1 MLALQPAC
9 LILSSNVAHACGPR
23 PAGGRGSRSLCPSL
37 DWDTLQDLYQ
47 WVRCE
52 PLFAT
57 GASSIIWLYFDCFVL
72 FGLSECTFGAQ
83 LWLWI
88 QRRIQRGY
96 EEKVCPYYAF
106 CGWISQRCGQ
116 SAWSLWRP
124 GEEWIDP
131 WGEMMFGTINA
142 SHMQSSINVDR
153 APYIAW
159 NIYFLSVF
167 RFIHIMTLLLFF
179 CKSNVSLQRK
189 LCSPAPELMTLISS
203 FFS

>member
-57 GASSIIWLYFDCFVL
+57 GASSMWLYFDCFVL

-83 LWLWI
+83 VWLWI
-88 QRRIQRGY
+88 QRRIQRGD

-116 SAWSLWRP
+116 SAWSLWRQR
-124 GEEWIDP
+124 EEWIDP
-131 WGEMMFGTINA
+131 WGEMMFGSINA

-153 APYIAW
+153 APYIPW
-159 NIYFLSVF
+159 NIY
-167 RFIHIMTLLLFF
+167 IFF
-179 CKSNVSLQRK
+179 KWLQIY
-189 LCSPAPELMTLISS
+189 SYNDILMS
-203 FFS
+203 FFFVNNMYPYSANCVVQLLN